1 LRANGAS
8 NRSHFLMRKIAFGIA
23 ALAVVLLGMEIKS
36 GMSAGAPQLT
46 PPDGGETVASRLAQ
60 VGDKARNRWEP
71 YFECAGLSFPPAKTL
86 LVGFKA
92 ERRLEI
98 YAASEGNTW
107 RFVRAM
113 PIEKASGVFGPKLRM
128 GDGQVPE
135 GFYRVESL
143 NPNSKY
149 HLSLRVSY
157 PSDEDKDQ
165 ARLDG
170 RSGENLG
177 GDIMIHGGAQS
188 VGCLAMGDEGAE
200 DLFVL
205 AARTVHAPIE
215 VWLCP
220 LDFRAQDVPADASR
234 PHWVASRY
242 LRLSKAL
249 RTLPPKS
256 AN

>member
-1 LRANGAS
+1 
-8 NRSHFLMRKIAFGIA
+8 MRKIGGGVA
-23 ALAVVLLGMEIKS
+23 ALAAVLLSMEIKS
-36 GMSAGAPQLT
+36 VLSAGAPGLT
-46 PPDGGETVASRLAQ
+46 PPDGRETVASRLAQ
-60 VGDKARNRWEP
+60 VGEGARSRWEP
-71 YFECAGLSFPPAKTL
+71 YFERAGVSFPPAKTL

-92 ERRLEI
+92 EKRLEI
-98 YAASEGNTW
+98 YAADEGNTW

-113 PIEKASGVFGPKLRM
+113 PIEKASGITGPKLRM

-143 NPNSKY
+143 NPNSKFR
-149 HLSLRVSY
+149 LSLRVSY
-157 PSDEDKDQ
+157 PSGEDKEQ

-170 RSGENLG
+170 REGENLG
-177 GDIMIHGGAQS
+177 GDIMIHGGNQS

-205 AARTVHAPIE
+205 AALTAHAPIE

-220 LDFRAQDVPADASR
+220 LDFRGQDVPADASR
-234 PHWVASRY
+234 PRWVQSRY
-242 LRLSKAL
+242 LRLQKAL
-249 RTLPPKS
+249 QTLPPKG

>member
-1 LRANGAS
+1 
-8 NRSHFLMRKIAFGIA
+8 MRKIGWSIA
-23 ALAVVLLGMEIKS
+23 ALAVLLLGMEIKS
-36 GMSAGAPQLT
+36 VMSAGAPQLY
-46 PPDGGETVASRLAQ
+46 PPDGRETVASRLAQ
-60 VGDKARNRWEP
+60 VGDKARCRWEP
-71 YFECAGLSFPPAKTL
+71 YFERAGVSFPPSKTL
-86 LVGFKA
+86 LVGFKV
-92 ERRLEI
+92 EKQLEI
-98 YAASEGNTW
+98 YAADEGNTW
-107 RFVRAM
+107 RFVRSM
-113 PIEKASGVFGPKLRM
+113 PIEKASGIIGPKLRM

-157 PSDEDKDQ
+157 PSDEDKEQ

-170 RSGENLG
+170 RGGENLG

-220 LDFRAQDVPADASR
+220 LDFRSQDVPADASR
-234 PHWVASRY
+234 PRWVESRY

-249 RTLPPKS
+249 GTLPPRA